1 MQNLLTQAKDVKL
14 VVMDVDGVLSLM
26 NERKISQLLILN
38 DDNTLAGILTL
49 HDLLQAGVN

>member
-1 MQNLLTQAKDVKL
+1 MRASDA
-14 VVMDVDGVLSLM
+14 LSLM